1 LNFFSYYIDS
11 ALANIT
17 TLQVPE
23 DDVTVTVPLLDIVN
37 EIAVVLP
44 KSVVVVSV
52 KLDVEPSHIPTILPA
67 LILEPFFT
75 K

>member
-1 LNFFSYYIDS
+1 MSYIDN

-17 TLQVPE
+17 TLHVPD
-23 DDVTVTVPLLDIVN
+23 DDVAVTVPLLEIVN
-37 EIAVVLP
+37 DIADVLP

-52 KLDVEPSHIPTILPA
+52 NLDVEPSQIPTILPA